1 MRLPST
7 TSTSGGRGRLG
18 CRLGCLL
25 LLVAP
30 AIMLVRG
37 LGEPRRVEITHP
49 SVSVAGLPS
58 AFDGLRVA
66 VLTDIHHGPY
76 LSRQRVRRIVQL
88 ANAQTPDL
96 AVILGDVVHRHPRYI
111 APAWEELSRLRAPLG
126 VYAVLGNHDYWE
138 GAAETRQAMARAG
151 ITEATQRAFAL
162 RRQGQTLYLV
172 GLDDLWE
179 GHADL
184 KAALAPVP
192 PNQRVLVI
200 THHPDVFMQQ
210 HDPRAVVWLAGHTH
224 GGQVVLPWL
233 MPPVVPSQYGQTLR
247 AGWVERDGC
256 RIYVS
261 RGLGCI
267 TPPLRLNCR
276 PELPVIVLHRAP

>member
-1 MRLPST
+1 MRTGISAPGT
-7 TSTSGGRGRLG
+7 RGRLG
-18 CRLGCLL
+18 CRLSCLL

-30 AIMLVRG
+30 TVMLVRG
-37 LGEPRRVEITHP
+37 LAEPRLVVVTHP
-49 SVSVAGLPS
+49 TAIVGGLPA

-66 VLTDIHHGPY
+66 VLTDVHHGPY
-76 LSRQRVRRIVQL
+76 LSRKRVRRLVEL

-96 AVILGDVVHRHPRYI
+96 TVILGDVVHRDARYI
-111 APAWEELSRLRAPLG
+111 VPAWAELGKLRAPLG

-138 GAAETRQAMARAG
+138 GPAQTRQAMARAG
-151 ITEATQRAFAL
+151 ITDATQRAFRLA
-162 RRQGQTLYLV
+162 RQGQRLYVV

-184 KAALAPVP
+184 RAALASVGPSEVA
-192 PNQRVLVI
+192 LVI

-210 HDPRAVVWLAGHTH
+210 YDRRAVVWLAGHTH
-224 GGQVVLPWL
+224 GGQIVLPWL

-276 PELPVIVLHRAP
+276 PELPVIELRRAP